1 MANFK
6 LNATRGLCDL
16 CGRRDKDH
24 CSVTFPRRAWK
35 NNINTRHMRICKECG
50 ALIYKVV
57 VTEEDYQRNR
67 HIENKAKTIHRARK
81 EKRKER

>member
-1 MANFK
+1 
-6 LNATRGLCDL
+6 
-16 CGRRDKDH
+16 
-24 CSVTFPRRAWK
+24 
-35 NNINTRHMRICKECG
+35 MRICKECG